1 MAFDEEVVTAICDYM
16 NSDPTESNL
25 TIVQGL
31 SGDRTVTR
39 AELVT
44 FDGDG
49 ATFRAYAPAG
59 ERDMRFDWDRPITER
74 AEVREQL
81 FALLNRAMDAF
92 GTR

>member
-1 MAFDEEVVTAICDYM
+1 MEFDEEVVQAIRDYM

-31 SGDRTVTR
+31 SADRTITR
-39 AELVT
+39 ADLVS

-49 ATFRAYAPAG
+49 VTFRAHSPAG
-59 ERDMRFDWDRPITER
+59 ERDVRFAWERPITER

>member
-1 MAFDEEVVTAICDYM
+1 MAFDDDVVQAICAYM

-49 ATFRAYAPAG
+49 ATFKAHSPSG
-59 ERDMRFDWDRPITER
+59 EREVRFSWNRPITER

-81 FALLNRAMDAF
+81 FALLDRAMDSF
-92 GTR
+92 GSR